1 MFGVGTFNT
10 HDVETMNVSDPTH
23 LIESIL
29 ERENYCIT
37 TVVQIGGNDG
47 VQSDFIRKF
56 IVENEWEA
64 HILEPIDCYFE
75 ELKWNYSEI
84 PNVFC
89 YPYAIMNEDGERQI
103 HFAPP
108 SEKISWAKGCSTFYP
123 EKNRLGGGFP
133 MSEEAKKHFDENVSL
148 KRVETLTWKSFT
160 QKSQITKVD
169 MMVIDTEGCEW
180 EILQQ
185 IPLDQLGVKI
195 LVLEYH
201 NHTDEDKKRI
211 LNRIHKEGMTVMVK
225 GWDLIAYRK

>member
-1 MFGVGTFNT
+1 MMLKQ
-10 HDVETMNVSDPTH
+10 MNVSDPTY
-23 LIESIL
+23 LIESLL
-29 ERENYCIT
+29 ERQKYRIN

-56 IVENEWEA
+56 IIENGWEA

-75 ELKWNYSEI
+75 ELERNYSQS

-89 YPYAIMNEDGERQI
+89 YPYAIMKEDGEREI

-108 SEKISWAKGCSTFYP
+108 SETISWAKGCSTFYP
-123 EKNRLGGGFP
+123 EKNRLGGEFP
-133 MSEEAKKHFDENVSL
+133 MSDEAKIHFDENVSL
-148 KRVETLTWKSFT
+148 KRVKTLTWESFT
-160 QKSQITKVD
+160 QKSQITGVD

-201 NHTDEDKKRI
+201 NHADEDKKRI
-211 LNRIHKEGMTVMVK
+211 LNRIRQEGMTVMIK